1 MTSKSKGDNQL
12 EVILLDAESHA
23 KFEELVKSPPKFNA
37 AMLQAMEN
45 VKGDQFTVDCKC
57 TDHGKQP

>member
-1 MTSKSKGDNQL
+1 MTSKSKGAA
-12 EVILLDAESHA
+12 EVILLDDESHA

-45 VKGDQFTVDCKC
+45 VKGGQFIVDYKC
-57 TDHGKQP
+57 TENKEQS

>member
-1 MTSKSKGDNQL
+1 MSSTSKSEAAP
-12 EVILLDAESHA
+12 EVILLDDESHS

-45 VKGDQFTVDCKC
+45 VKGGQFIVDCKC
-57 TDHGKQP
+57 TEDKEQP